1 MVLQQCTP
9 GTHPSDL
16 LQLPGLANGAR
27 CLLRDYHAI
36 NSLSALSTP
45 WDRAAHYPVILSF
58 YEWFA
63 MLIELV
69 ANERI
74 AVAVGYLQ
82 TKGTAS
88 APLVGKQVE
97 TACTH
102 QHRVTVL

>member
-1 MVLQQCTP
+1 
-9 GTHPSDL
+9 
-16 LQLPGLANGAR
+16 
-27 CLLRDYHAI
+27 
-36 NSLSALSTP
+36 
-45 WDRAAHYPVILSF
+45 
-58 YEWFA
+58 